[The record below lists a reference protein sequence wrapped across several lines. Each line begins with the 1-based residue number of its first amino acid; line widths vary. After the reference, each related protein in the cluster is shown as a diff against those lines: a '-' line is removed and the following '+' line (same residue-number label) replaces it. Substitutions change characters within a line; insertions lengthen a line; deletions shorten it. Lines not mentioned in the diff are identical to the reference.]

1 MPLSVFICVHLWQ
14 IPNFWADCD
23 MSRATRIPLAWKN
36 LTHDRVRMTLFAA
49 GIGFAVVLMFIQLGC
64 RFALLDSSSL
74 LLEKLNADLVVVP
87 RNQKT
92 VVIRCLFPRQVLERA
107 RGVAGVAK
115 TYPLYIEY
123 SRSVLRDANEKE
135 DKRHK
140 TRAIR
145 VLGVDPD
152 AFLIDM
158 PQLDPNSPESRVADL
173 RLTGRA
179 LFDRKGKRGPGGESR
194 YGPVRIGKHSD
205 LSGSQVTFSGF
216 VELGSDFGANGTLI
230 VSEETFRHSLR
241 NSFYAPGMDMI
252 DLGLIRLTPGADRA
266 TVQRELQSLLKDD
279 GVSVFTRDQFIDHEQ
294 AFWKENTPV
303 GYIFGFG
310 VGIGFLVGLVIC
322 FQILSGDIRD
332 NIAAYATLRAIGYS
346 NGYLVAVV
354 LEESLLLAVLGFV
367 PGLIFSAGCFWLLGY
382 VTELPMQLTP
392 DRVGFVFLLT
402 VLMCVVSGLI
412 AVRQA
417 MKVDPAEVF

>member
-1 MPLSVFICVHLWQ
+1 
-14 IPNFWADCD
+14 

-49 GIGFAVVLMFIQLGC
+49 GIGFAVVLMFVQLGC

-74 LLEKLNADLVVVP
+74 MLEKLNADLFVVP
-87 RNQKT
+87 RQQTT
-92 VVIRCLFPRQVLERA
+92 VVIRCLFPRQVLDRA
-107 RGVAGVAK
+107 RGVAGVEK

-123 SRSVLRDANEKE
+123 NRSVLRDPSLEEN
-135 DKRHK
+135 RRGK
-140 TRAIR
+140 TRGIR
-145 VLGVDPD
+145 VLGLDPD

-158 PQLDPNSPESRVADL
+158 PQLDPRSPESRVAEL
-173 RLTGRA
+173 RLPGRA
-179 LFDRKGKRGPGGESR
+179 LFDAKGKRGPGGGSR
-194 YGPVRIGKHSD
+194 YGPVRVGEHSD
-205 LSGSQVTFSGF
+205 LAGSRVHFSGF

-230 VSEETFRHSLR
+230 VSEETFRRTLR
-241 NSFYAPGMDMI
+241 NSAYAPGMDMI
-252 DLGLIRLTPGADRA
+252 DVGLVRLAPDADRA
-266 TVQRELQSLLKDD
+266 AVQKEVASLLAAD
-279 GVSVFTRDQFIDHEQ
+279 GVEVFTRDQLIDHEQ

-346 NGYLVAVV
+346 NRYLVALV
-354 LEESLLLAVLGFV
+354 LEESLILAVIGFV
-367 PGLIFSAGCFWLLGY
+367 PGLIFSAGGYWLLGW
-382 VTELPMQLTP
+382 VTELPMELTTG
-392 DRVGFVFLLT
+392 RVAFVFLLT
-402 VLMCVVSGLI
+402 VVMCVVSGLI